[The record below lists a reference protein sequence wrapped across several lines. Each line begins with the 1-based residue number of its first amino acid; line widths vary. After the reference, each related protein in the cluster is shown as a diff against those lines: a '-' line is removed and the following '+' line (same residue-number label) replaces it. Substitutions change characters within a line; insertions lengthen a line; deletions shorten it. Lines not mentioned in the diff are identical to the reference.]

1 MEHMSMQLIDLND
14 QRVNL
19 NCKVAPQK
27 ICRLDFD
34 GKPIINI
41 IHEFR
46 GVFHD
51 FAAWSNIYDFNM
63 QIL

>member
-1 MEHMSMQLIDLND
+1 MQLIDLND
-14 QRVNL
+14 QSVHL

-27 ICRLDFD
+27 ICRLAFG
-34 GKPIINI
+34 GKPIIYI

-51 FAAWSNIYDFNM
+51 FAA
-63 QIL
+63 